1 MHVVDSE
8 CPQTPDLFNA
18 CMVLKRSRS
27 IIILQICGLIVIK
40 LILPVVVHDCV
51 ESMSNSDDS
60 AVTELTPDGFLN
72 EVISFQV
79 HSSCGFIQH

>member
-1 MHVVDSE
+1 MPTGNSI
-8 CPQTPDLFNA
+8 A
-18 CMVLKRSRS
+18 CSVGLWS
-27 IIILQICGLIVIK
+27 ISPVI
-40 LILPVVVHDCV
+40 VHDGI

-60 AVTELTPDGFLN
+60 AVTELTPNGFLN

>member
-1 MHVVDSE
+1 MSTVNQRTIEYV
-8 CPQTPDLFNA
+8 
-18 CMVLKRSRS
+18 
-27 IIILQICGLIVIK
+27 IIPVI
-40 LILPVVVHDCV
+40 VHDGV

-60 AVTELTPDGFLN
+60 AVMELTPDGFLN